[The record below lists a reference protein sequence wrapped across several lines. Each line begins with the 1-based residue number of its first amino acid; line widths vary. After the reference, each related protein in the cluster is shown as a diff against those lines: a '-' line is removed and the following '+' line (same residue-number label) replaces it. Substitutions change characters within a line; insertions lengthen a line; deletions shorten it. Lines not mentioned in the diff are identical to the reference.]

1 MKRLK
6 IGDIIE
12 IKTTKGVAY
21 AQYTHRHPTYGALI
35 RVFNRIYESSQSE
48 FGSCIAGAPSF
59 SCFFPLGAAVN
70 RKIVQIVA
78 TGEVASDL
86 REFPLFRA
94 GVIDP
99 ATKKVELW
107 WIWDGEKE
115 WQIGNLTEEQRKFP
129 IRGVWN
135 DTYLIE
141 KIESGWTPEADQF

>member
-1 MKRLK
+1 LLGKGAKNTSTEYVSLFQTVPKMLTHSVDTRLR
-6 IGDIIE
+6 
-12 IKTTKGVAY
+12 AMFWFR
-21 AQYTHRHPTYGALI
+21 ASLAL
-35 RVFNRIYESSQSE
+35 
-48 FGSCIAGAPSF
+48 F
-59 SCFFPLGAAVN
+59 SVLSTRCPLN

-115 WQIGNLTEEQRKFP
+115 WQIGSLTEEQRKFP